1 MDQPFLEKKEN
12 YIGASEFSRQ
22 VVEAED
28 KVMEKK
34 NTDTRSEEQTTIMQ
48 LLLALNEGVRSLGSK
63 FDSYQS

>member
-1 MDQPFLEKKEN
+1 
-12 YIGASEFSRQ
+12 
-22 VVEAED
+22 
-28 KVMEKK
+28 MEKK